1 MTSLNIIIKPI
12 VTEKTL
18 AIQGGHKYSFWV
30 DTKANKNQ
38 IKTAFT
44 QLFGVTPLSVN
55 TIKIKTPSKYSW
67 RTKSQLKSKNLK
79 KAIITV
85 SPKDKIDILTIKK

>member
-1 MTSLNIIIKPI
+1 MTSSNIIIKPI

-18 AIQGGHKYSFWV
+18 AVQAGHKYSFWV

-38 IKTAFT
+38 INAAFIH
-44 QLFGVTPLSVN
+44 LFGVTPIKIN
-55 TIKIKTPSKYSW
+55 TIKIKTSSKYSW

-85 SPKDKIDILTIKK
+85 SSKDKIDILTIKK